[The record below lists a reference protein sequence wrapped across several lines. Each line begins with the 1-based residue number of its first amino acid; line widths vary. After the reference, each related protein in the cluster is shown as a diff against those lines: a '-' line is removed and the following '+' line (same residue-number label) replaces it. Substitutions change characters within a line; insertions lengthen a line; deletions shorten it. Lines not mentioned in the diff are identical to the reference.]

1 MAREAS
7 GVRKGVA
14 DGRGRKRK
22 RGDEPRGKLPKEKSR
37 GEPRMAESRMAERG
51 MAESRMA
58 GTVEK
63 LMKREASRRR
73 SEQ

>member
-37 GEPRMAESRMAERG
+37 GEPRMAESRMAE
-51 MAESRMA
+51 SRMA